1 MMTLPPMALGWDAE
15 TNTAAAGASVAPDG
29 AVSVVRLATGETV
42 ILTEIDSDGS
52 KVSVRIPKG

>member
-1 MMTLPPMALGWDAE
+1 MALGWDAE
-15 TNTAAAGASVAPDG
+15 TNAAAAGASVAPDG